1 MHGSFESKFL
11 VLRTSPLATG
21 AFGKKYSTH
30 LRSLNLNAIKISLHL
45 TIAVVNAA
53 ILIIADLP
61 RNNTINEPI
70 HEKWQLHNHHP

>member
-30 LRSLNLNAIKISLHL
+30 LRFLNLNAVKISLH
-45 TIAVVNAA
+45 
-53 ILIIADLP
+53 
-61 RNNTINEPI
+61 
-70 HEKWQLHNHHP
+70 